1 MGVAFCSGCFQ
12 KQQRIDQLEQENQR
26 LKQQLRYRQRQTEEG
41 FFGSSTPSSQM
52 PLKPQTPEAN
62 RSHPGGATA
71 GHPGHGRKSL
81 APAQADRL
89 ETILAPSAC
98 PDCGG
103 PLQDKGI
110 RFRSVIDCP
119 PLKAQSIV
127 YRLEKKYCPRC
138 RRSLQARAPSL
149 LPKHLLGNQLIT
161 RVLLLH
167 YRDGIPLGTV
177 SEQLGV
183 VLGTLVQML
192 HRLAA
197 LFHGVVDSLIQL
209 YRHAPVRHADETGW
223 RTDGQSGYVWLFCT
237 PTLSLFL
244 FRNSRSAQVPHAVL
258 GAAPLTG
265 VLVVDRYNG
274 YNRAPCALQYCYAHL
289 LREVEDLAKEFPDHP
304 EVATFTAVVIPL
316 LAAAMHLRSQ
326 PLPDPDYYAQTL
338 QLQQQIQAAMAQPAQ
353 QLGIRRLQD
362 LFTANA
368 HRLYH
373 WVKHRDVPADNN
385 RAERELRPTVIAR
398 KVSFGSQS
406 DAGAKTRETLMS
418 LVHTLQKRVADPE
431 AHFKRVL
438 DQLAL
443 NPKLDPVSL
452 LFPPDTS

>member
-1 MGVAFCSGCFQ
+1 
-12 KQQRIDQLEQENQR
+12 QR
-26 LKQQLRYRQRQTEEG
+26 LQQQLRYRQRQTEEG
-41 FFGSSTPSSQM
+41 FFGSSTPSSKI
-52 PLKPQTPEAN
+52 PLKPQTPEAS
-62 RSHPGGATA
+62 RSDPGGAAA
-71 GHPGHGRKSL
+71 GHTGHGRKTL
-81 APAQADRL
+81 APSQADRL
-89 ETILAPSAC
+89 ETIPAPATC

-103 PLQDKGI
+103 PFQDKGI
-110 RFRSVIDCP
+110 RLRSVMDCP

-149 LPKHLLGNQLIT
+149 LPKHLLGNQLLT

-177 SEQLGV
+177 SEQLGLA
-183 VLGTLVQML
+183 LGTLVQML

-197 LFHGVVDSLIQL
+197 LFHGVADSLIQV
-209 YRHAPVRHADETGW
+209 YRRSPVRHADETGW
-223 RTDGQSGYVWLFCT
+223 RTDGKSGYAWLFCT
-237 PTLSLFL
+237 PRLSLFL
-244 FRNSRSAQVPHAVL
+244 FRNSRSAQVPHSVL
-258 GAAPLTG
+258 GSSPLDG

-274 YNRAPCALQYCYAHL
+274 YNRVPCDLQYCFAHL
-289 LREVEDLAKEFPDHP
+289 LREVQDLAKEFPDHP
-304 EVATFTAVVIPL
+304 EVATFAAIVIPL

-326 PLPDPDYYAQTL
+326 PLSELDYYAQAS
-338 QLQQQIQAAMAQPAQ
+338 QLQQQIQAAMAQPARH
-353 QLGIRRLQD
+353 LGIHRLQD
-362 LFTANA
+362 LFTAKA

-373 WVKHRDVPADNN
+373 WVKQRDVPADNN

-418 LVHTLQKRVADPE
+418 LVHTLHKRVADPE
-431 AHFKRVL
+431 AHLKRVL

-443 NPKLDPVSL
+443 NPKLNPVSL

>member
-1 MGVAFCSGCFQ
+1 MGVAFCPGCFD

-26 LKQQLRYRQRQTEEG
+26 LKQQLRYRQRQAEEG
-41 FFGSSTPSSQM
+41 FFGSATPSSKL
-52 PLKPQTPEAN
+52 PLKAN
-62 RSHPGGATA
+62 TAESNGSHSGGAPP
-71 GHPGHGRKSL
+71 GHVGHGRKTL
-81 APAQADRL
+81 APSQADRL
-89 ETILAPSAC
+89 ETLPAPSAC

-110 RFRSVIDCP
+110 RLRSVLDCP
-119 PLKAQSIV
+119 PLKAQRIV

-138 RRSLQARAPSL
+138 RRSLQAQAPGV

-177 SEQLGV
+177 CAQLGV
-183 VLGTLVQML
+183 AFGTLVQML

-197 LFHGVVDSLIQL
+197 LFQGVVPYLIQH
-209 YRHAPVRHADETGW
+209 YRLSPVRHADQTGW
-223 RTDGQSGYVWLFCT
+223 RNDGRSGYAWLFCT
-237 PTLSLFL
+237 PRLSLFL
-244 FRNSRSAQVPHAVL
+244 FRPSRSAKVPQQVL
-258 GAAPLTG
+258 GNQPLTG

-274 YNRAPCALQYCYAHL
+274 YNRAPCDRQYCYAHL
-289 LREVEDLAKEFPDHP
+289 LREVEDLAKEFPDSP
-304 EVATFTAVVIPL
+304 EVIRFSATVIPL

-326 PLPDPDYYAQTL
+326 PLSDPDYYAQAQ
-338 QLQQQIQAAMAQPAQ
+338 QLQQQIQAVMAQPAQ
-353 QLGIRRLQD
+353 HLGVRRIQD
-362 LFTANA
+362 LFTVNA

-373 WVKHRDVPADNN
+373 WVQHRDIPADNN

-406 DAGAKTRETLMS
+406 DAGAKTREILMS
-418 LVHTLQKRVADPE
+418 LIHTLEKRVADPE
-431 AHFKRVL
+431 AHLKRVL

-443 NPKLDPVSL
+443 DPKLDPLSL